1 MKKRSLFCRSL
12 ILSLLL
18 YPSSDAWSAP
28 FTGQIPLRGN
38 SMSLLEVVREIE
50 ETTDYSF
57 FYKSSDL
64 EGSAKKNYNLNGD
77 IEEVLSEVFEGSG
90 IVYKVN
96 GKEIILS
103 KDLLGYGHAR
113 QRRHR
118 DGCGLCGKAERRGR
132 QDLRQPN
139 RQRRVRF
146 HDSAQ
151 RKRK

>member
-90 IVYKVN
+90 IYNPQIQISAESGTKRSN
-96 GKEIILS
+96 FRQKDKTKRS
-103 KDLLGYGHAR
+103 KK
-113 QRRHR
+113 
-118 DGCGLCGKAERRGR
+118 GCTQHL
-132 QDLRQPN
+132 
-139 RQRRVRF
+139 
-146 HDSAQ
+146 
-151 RKRK
+151 

>member
-90 IVYKVN
+90 IVYKPV
-96 GKEIILS
+96 GGIKIID
-103 KDLLGYGHAR
+103 K
-113 QRRHR
+113 
-118 DGCGLCGKAERRGR
+118 
-132 QDLRQPN
+132 
-139 RQRRVRF
+139 F
-146 HDSAQ
+146 I
-151 RKRK
+151 

>member
-77 IEEVLSEVFEGSG
+77 IEKVFQK
-90 IVYKVN
+90 YLKVV
-96 GKEIILS
+96 
-103 KDLLGYGHAR
+103 
-113 QRRHR
+113 
-118 DGCGLCGKAERRGR
+118 GLYIK
-132 QDLRQPN
+132 
-139 RQRRVRF
+139 
-146 HDSAQ
+146 
-151 RKRK
+151 

>member
-64 EGSAKKNYNLNGD
+64 EGSAKKT
-77 IEEVLSEVFEGSG
+77 IISTG
-90 IVYKVN
+90 ILKKCFQKYLKVVELYI
-96 GKEIILS
+96 K
-103 KDLLGYGHAR
+103 
-113 QRRHR
+113 
-118 DGCGLCGKAERRGR
+118 
-132 QDLRQPN
+132 
-139 RQRRVRF
+139 
-146 HDSAQ
+146 
-151 RKRK
+151 